1 MLSFSNAHSFGL
13 RAAVLGFFL
22 SPAQAA
28 DGGAEEGGAQ
38 EAMGNALIAGFNCQ
52 HRRVGLGN
60 LPLLSGKTKTRFAP
74 TGGSYD
80 AGQFMIGT
88 VLMLFC
94 GLPAM
99 TRSLEDT

>member
-13 RAAVLGFFL
+13 RGGAWIFF

-28 DGGAEEGGAQ
+28 DGGAEEGASFRNNGKCFDCWIRSPAS
-38 EAMGNALIAGFNCQ
+38 EGGF
-52 HRRVGLGN
+52 GY
-60 LPLLSGKTKTRFAP
+60 LPLLCGKTKTRFAP

-80 AGQFMIGT
+80 AGQLMIGT

-99 TRSLEDT
+99 TRSL

>member
-1 MLSFSNAHSFGL
+1 M
-13 RAAVLGFFL
+13 R
-22 SPAQAA
+22 
-28 DGGAEEGGAQ
+28 
-38 EAMGNALIAGFNCQ
+38 NALISGFDRQ
-52 HRRVGLGN
+52 HRWVGLGN

-80 AGQFMIGT
+80 AGQLMIGT

-99 TRSLEDT
+99 TRSL